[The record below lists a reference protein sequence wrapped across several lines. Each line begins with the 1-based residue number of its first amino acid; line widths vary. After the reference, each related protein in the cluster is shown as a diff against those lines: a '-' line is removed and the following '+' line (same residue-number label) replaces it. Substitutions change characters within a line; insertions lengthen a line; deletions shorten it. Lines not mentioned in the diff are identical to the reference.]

1 VTSWPHPP
9 AEHAASRT
17 HAFTQRARLV
27 RRPNAA
33 VGVLVS
39 LFAVAVATAAISALK
54 QIAPVVSLS
63 VVYLPAV
70 LLVSTYWGIA
80 LGLFCSLLSAAAFNW
95 FHVPPTG
102 RFTIAQSD
110 NWVALIAFVV
120 VALAV
125 SAVAELARSRAL
137 EAERRRREAD
147 LAAAMAREL
156 LLGENT
162 QRALGSTARRVAEAL
177 GLDAAAIITTPPAER
192 EPADLLRRLVIPLRL
207 SDGQTAGALLVPRD
221 VAPDTLRRL
230 TDQVAPALAA
240 LVGIARRRDA
250 LQAERVETEALRRS
264 DDIKTALLRA
274 VSHDLRTPLT
284 SVVAAGHALGSD
296 SLADDERAELSES
309 VVSEATRLADL
320 VDKLLDLS
328 RLQAGAAPPRAD
340 WVSVEELVTAAAE
353 TGQREPLHYTLRVD
367 PGVPEIRADAAQL
380 ERALANLLENARRH
394 GGGRLVDVHVRRAR
408 GGREAAE
415 DQVLISV
422 LDEGPGIPLA
432 EQPRIFE
439 PFYRVPTTTAAGR
452 RAAPA
457 PGIGS
462 GLGLAIVKGF
472 VEANGGTI
480 SVTSLPGQGT
490 SFTIALPVAGAAGR
504 ESGTTTDP
512 ARAEGVDA
520 GATTKTGAGAAR

>member
-1 VTSWPHPP
+1 MTSVAHPP
-9 AEHAASRT
+9 ERSGSRT
-17 HAFTQRARLV
+17 HAFGQRALLV
-27 RRPNAA
+27 GRPKAA
-33 VGVLVS
+33 AGVIVS
-39 LFAVAVATAAISALK
+39 LLAVAIATGAISLLK
-54 QIAPVVSLS
+54 QVAPVVSLS

-80 LGLFCSLLSAAAFNW
+80 LGLLCSLLSAAAFNF

-102 RFTIAQSD
+102 RFTIARND
-110 NWVALIAFVV
+110 NWVALFAFVV

-156 LLGENT
+156 LLGEDT

-177 GLDAAAIITTPPAER
+177 GLSAAAIITTPLAEVDPS
-192 EPADLLRRLVIPLRL
+192 ELARRLVIPLRL
-207 SDGQTAGALLVPRD
+207 ADGETVGALLVPLD
-221 VAPDTLRRL
+221 VGPDTVLRL
-230 TDQVAPALAA
+230 TDQVAPTLAA

-250 LQAERVETEALRRS
+250 LQAQRVETEALRRS

-284 SVVAAGHALGSD
+284 SVVAAGHALGSA
-296 SLADDERAELSES
+296 SLDPDERAELSES

-328 RLQAGAAPPRAD
+328 RLQAGAAPPRTD
-340 WVSVEELVTAAAE
+340 WVSVEELITAAAE
-353 TGQREPLHYTLRVD
+353 TGLREPLRYTLTVD

-380 ERALANLLENARRH
+380 ERAVANLLENARRYS
-394 GGGRLVDVHVRRAR
+394 GGQPVHVHVRTSR
-408 GGREAAE
+408 GTGESQGE
-415 DQVLISV
+415 QVLISV
-422 LDEGPGIPLA
+422 VDQGPGIPPA

-439 PFYRVPTTTAAGR
+439 PFYRVPTAATGGGH
-452 RAAPA
+452 AAPA
-457 PGIGS
+457 PGVGS

-480 SVTSLPGQGT
+480 SVASLPGQGT
-490 SFTIALPVAGAAGR
+490 SFTIALPIAQETSGAPTEAA
-504 ESGTTTDP
+504 ESG
-512 ARAEGVDA
+512 
-520 GATTKTGAGAAR
+520 ATR